1 MRFTT
6 PQDTGNRMLHHRRIE
21 CTALYIGVPNVNDR
35 DGGHPP
41 FRVVRIRLSVMP
53 CGVVTVV
60 DALHIVADA
69 EDFPMVI
76 VNREGK
82 GIAMEFRITRREML
96 VGCLAGAWFA
106 CMATGCQASAGS
118 VQSDDNSDKKKKEKS
133 TETTNPVAASFAAK
147 TPYLRVIESGG
158 GDVSMTV
165 EEVKNYVA
173 TSMNI
178 QYKVIGL
185 VTPPD
190 SKWES
195 KMYSPTEADPSEYIE
210 VHYRGGIWPRIT
222 ETEEMALYLQPGS
235 VYEGVVSC
243 DGSTE
248 APDDGV
254 QVYGVDFEDMRAI
267 VATLDAVTIQVDGY
281 ISCSEIQEGKSSYA
295 LYYLFTDA
303 EDLIKDDVE
312 KGLAV
317 MIEKSSSIKV
327 KDGAKVRVEIRNNV
341 DIIDG
346 LDARGSIVEIL

>member
-1 MRFTT
+1 
-6 PQDTGNRMLHHRRIE
+6 MLHHRRIE

-60 DALHIVADA
+60 DALHIAADA
-69 EDFPMVI
+69 EDFPMVTI
-76 VNREGK
+76 NREGK
-82 GIAMEFRITRREML
+82 DITMEFRMTRREML
-96 VGCLAGAWFA
+96 AGCLVGAWFA
-106 CMATGCQASAGS
+106 CLATGCQASAGS
-118 VQSDDNSDKKKKEKS
+118 SVQSDDNSDEKKKEEL
-133 TETTNPVAASFAAK
+133 TETANPVAASFAAK

-165 EEVKNYVA
+165 EEVKDYVA

-178 QYKVIGL
+178 QYKVTGL

-195 KMYSPTEADPSEYIE
+195 KMYSPTAADPSEYIR
-210 VHYRGGIWPRIT
+210 VRYRGGIWPRIT

-235 VYEGVVSC
+235 VHEGVVSC

-281 ISCSEIQEGKSSYA
+281 ISCSAVQEGKSSYA

-303 EDLIKDDVE
+303 EDLIKDDEE
-312 KGLAV
+312 KGLPV

-346 LDARGSIVEIL
+346 LDARGSIVEVL